1 MSEILELIAA
11 AALDPAAYQAEFE
24 RQAATEPGPD
34 ADAETREHW
43 EFTGLNLHRTNR
55 IARTWRPS
63 AELAALLARLPG
75 PQTWLAVTEPWC
87 GDSAQCLPCIAALA
101 AARDDIDLRLVLR
114 DAHPEIMDRYLT
126 NGSRSIPILVGLDA
140 AGTEL
145 FRWGPRPT
153 AAQDVVV
160 AARAEGLAKP
170 DVLERLH
177 LFYGRNRGQALDA
190 EFVAVFAAVA
200 GGGRA

>member
-63 AELAALLARLPG
+63 
-75 PQTWLAVTEPWC
+75 
-87 GDSAQCLPCIAALA
+87 
-101 AARDDIDLRLVLR
+101 
-114 DAHPEIMDRYLT
+114 
-126 NGSRSIPILVGLDA
+126 
-140 AGTEL
+140 
-145 FRWGPRPT
+145 
-153 AAQDVVV
+153 
-160 AARAEGLAKP
+160 
-170 DVLERLH
+170 
-177 LFYGRNRGQALDA
+177 RNRP
-190 EFVAVFAAVA
+190 ES
-200 GGGRA
+200 R